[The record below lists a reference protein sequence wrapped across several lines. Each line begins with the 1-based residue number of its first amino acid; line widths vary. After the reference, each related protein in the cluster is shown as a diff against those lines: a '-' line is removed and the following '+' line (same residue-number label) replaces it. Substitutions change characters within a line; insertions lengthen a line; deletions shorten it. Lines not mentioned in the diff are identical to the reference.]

1 MREVFRRLG
10 QRAAVYALPGAPR
23 HADEH
28 PWPMRQVSRKAVPH
42 LLPLRQKCHRE
53 GTRGCAPGQ
62 ASQGRRRVA
71 PQIPAPSAVS
81 ATAPVGRPSPLAV
94 EALDVADWWQCILDE
109 LREATRV
116 FVATYVI
123 DHAGLCAMLERRL
136 SGRSEFHLEVL
147 IDKESLESR
156 TSVHQRPRLDALRQ
170 AGAEVYLCRGHVP
183 RGSLH
188 MKMLVLD
195 RRVAFVGSAN
205 LTQKSLSNGE
215 LTLRVRGPVVSD
227 FLAQGLAEKGR
238 GVLRDGA

>member
-1 MREVFRRLG
+1 MNIRGPCAKCRERRCRTHCRCG
-10 QRAAVYALPGAPR
+10 RNATAKGREAARPVKRARVAGA
-23 HADEH
+23 
-28 PWPMRQVSRKAVPH
+28 
-42 LLPLRQKCHRE
+42 
-53 GTRGCAPGQ
+53 
-62 ASQGRRRVA
+62 VA

-81 ATAPVGRPSPLAV
+81 ATAPVGRPSSLAV

-147 IDKESLESR
+147 IDQESLESR

-238 GVLRDGA
+238 GVLWDGA